1 MAGPFDFTGQD
12 IENTYQRVLQTDGT
26 LIYDGTGSLVNTLN
40 VTASFATT
48 ASYAEYAV
56 SASHEITHET
66 SSSYAETASIA
77 FTALTASFVTGSI
90 FTSTNPALSASYAQ
104 TASFVQNA
112 QTASYVENAQ
122 TASFVQNAQT
132 ASFVLNALSS
142 SFSSTASFVQNAQTA
157 SFVTLAQTASYV
169 ENAQTASFVL
179 NAISSSFAS
188 TASFVQNAQT
198 ASFVNTLNQS
208 VTITGAITASSN
220 ISASGYLVAQNITA
234 SGNISA
240 SGNIYANEFYADLG
254 INEGYHIGSGKPALS
269 ITDGGTLNLGAAHPT
284 YIAAGVNIYTTGS
297 DSSKGLF
304 LDSTGNITASGNISA
319 SGLSHTLGGDVTIGD
334 DLSIGGGRHSFDSH
348 GSNTLTILSGSSHTL
363 MHFASDGATTIT
375 GNITASGNIS
385 ASGTIQSLD
394 MRVGTSEQ
402 PNGIIRFGDPGGK
415 EYPQFIQSEINQLK
429 LERGNG
435 ETLVKYNTGQHEDGP
450 KVVIYGDISSSLNDA
465 SHVLGGQLSLMGTT
479 NGSIHLYAGGTLR
492 TSLNAKGNVNSYINA
507 GVPTNL
513 GIGTITP
520 TAKLHVVGSTLISG
534 SLTVTGNATQR
545 EELSNT
551 LYAFTGQAEDYAG
564 AIDDSCVAG
573 QLVFLD
579 PAGAWYTVGQTT
591 AASTKLLGLWNGDN
605 MILLE
610 GTMVVDTIQSPTPGL
625 PVYIRDGA
633 PFGEMSTNI
642 PTGGYVRVVGHC
654 LYENVATPGQWII
667 RFKPSNDWYEI

>member
-1 MAGPFDFTGQD
+1 MSTIITRNSATSGSIPSS
-12 IENTYQRVLQTDGT
+12 
-26 LIYDGTGSLVNTLN
+26 LIQGELAIN
-40 VTASFATT
+40 VTNNRLFYGSGSGNVVKEFGVT
-48 ASYAEYAV
+48 
-56 SASHEITHET
+56 
-66 SSSYAETASIA
+66 SSYA
-77 FTALTASFVTGSI
+77 
-90 FTSTNPALSASYAQ
+90 
-104 TASFVQNA
+104 
-112 QTASYVENAQ
+112 
-122 TASFVQNAQT
+122 
-132 ASFVLNALSS
+132 
-142 SFSSTASFVQNAQTA
+142 
-157 SFVTLAQTASYV
+157 
-169 ENAQTASFVL
+169 L

-188 TASFVQNAQT
+188 TASYVQNAQT

-234 SGNISA
+234 SGNISS
-240 SGNIYANEFYADLG
+240 SGNIFGNAFYADLG
-254 INEGYHIGSGKPALS
+254 INAGYHIGSGKPALS
-269 ITDGGTLNLGAAHPT
+269 ITPGGTLNLGAAHPSH
-284 YIAAGVNIYTTGS
+284 IAAGVSIFTTGS
-297 DSSKGLF
+297 DFSKGLF
-304 LDSTGNITASGNISA
+304 LDS
-319 SGLSHTLGGDVTIGD
+319 
-334 DLSIGGGRHSFDSH
+334 
-348 GSNTLTILSGSSHTL
+348 
-363 MHFASDGATTIT
+363 T

-579 PAGAWYTVGQTT
+579 PGSGVSWYAVGQTT

-610 GTMVVDTIQSPTPGL
+610 GTMVVNTIQSPTPGL

-642 PTGGYVRVVGHC
+642 PDGGYVRVVGHC